1 MSEKHLSLIKKTI
14 LQRRLQ
20 KHSGVGGILKHLR
33 KQTAYH
39 DWGDIPLLM
48 EIVQT
53 LRDQKIKFSK
63 GEVYR
68 AFQFIPL
75 DDYSLKEKHQIL
87 KSLFGQEN

>member
-1 MSEKHLSLIKKTI
+1 
-14 LQRRLQ
+14 
-20 KHSGVGGILKHLR
+20 
-33 KQTAYH
+33 
-39 DWGDIPLLM
+39 M